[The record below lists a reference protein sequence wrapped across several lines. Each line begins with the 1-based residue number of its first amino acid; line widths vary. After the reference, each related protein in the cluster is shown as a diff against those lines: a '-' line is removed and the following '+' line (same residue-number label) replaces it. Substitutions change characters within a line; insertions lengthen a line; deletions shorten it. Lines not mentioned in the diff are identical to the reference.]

1 MNLQIKNKTAFI
13 SGSTAGI
20 GFAIAKIL
28 LNEGATVVVNGRK
41 QSRVDEAIEK
51 LKQEFPEAKVTGVA
65 ADFSNVEDIESL
77 LSQLPLIDILINN
90 VGIYQTE
97 SFFESKDETWLQQFE
112 INVMSGMR
120 LSRQLLPAMMEK
132 NWGRIIFISSEC
144 ASLSPTDSLAYNMT
158 KAAMLSLSRGLA
170 EMTKGSQVTVNTIIP
185 GSTLSEGAQQFLKD
199 VAAREN
205 KTPEQVEA
213 EFFNKVRTSSLLQR
227 FASVEEVAN
236 TVAFYVSPLA
246 AATNG
251 AAIKVDGGSMGG
263 IV

>member
-1 MNLQIKNKTAFI
+1 MNLQLKNKTAFI

-28 LNEGATVVVNGRK
+28 LSEGAKVIINGRDS
-41 QSRVDEAIEK
+41 SRIDEAIAK
-51 LKQEFPEAKVTGVA
+51 LQQDIPDAEMEGVA
-65 ADFSNVEDIESL
+65 ADFSKVDEVNTL
-77 LSQLPLIDILINN
+77 LSQLPTIDILINN
-90 VGIYQTE
+90 IGIYQTE

-112 INVMSGMR
+112 VNVMSGMR
-120 LSRQLLPAMMEK
+120 LSRQLLPKMMEQ

-170 EMTKGSQVTVNTIIP
+170 EMTKGTQVTVNTVVP

-205 KTPEQVEA
+205 KTPEEVETD
-213 EFFNKVRTSSLLQR
+213 FFNKVRTSSLLQR

>member
-1 MNLQIKNKTAFI
+1 MNLQLKNKTAFI

-28 LNEGATVVVNGRK
+28 LAEGATVIVNGRK
-41 QSRVDEAIEK
+41 QARVDEAIKK
-51 LKQEFPEAKVTGVA
+51 LQQNIPEAKVSGIA
-65 ADFSNVEDIESL
+65 ADFSNVGTIQSL
-77 LSQLPLIDILINN
+77 LSQLPTIDILINN

-97 SFFESKDETWLQQFE
+97 NFFESKDETWLQQFE
-112 INVMSGMR
+112 VNVMSGMR
-120 LSRQLLPAMMEK
+120 LSRQLLPKMMDQ
-132 NWGRIIFISSEC
+132 NWGRVIFISSEC

-170 EMTKGSQVTVNTIIP
+170 EITKGTQVTVNTIVP

>member
-1 MNLQIKNKTAFI
+1 MNLQLKNKTAFI
-13 SGSTAGI
+13 TGSTAGI
-20 GFAIAKIL
+20 GFATAKIL
-28 LNEGATVVVNGRK
+28 LEEGVTVIINGRNQSKIDATV
-41 QSRVDEAIEK
+41 SK
-51 LKQEFPEAKVTGVA
+51 LKTIIPNAKVSGIA
-65 ADFSNVEDIESL
+65 ADFSKVEEVNIL
-77 LSQLPLIDILINN
+77 LEQLPAIDILVNN

-120 LSRQLLPAMMEK
+120 LSRQLLPKMMEH

-158 KAAMLSLSRGLA
+158 KAAMLSISRGLA
-170 EMTKGSQVTVNTIIP
+170 EITKGTQVTVNTIVP

-199 VAAREN
+199 VAARES
-205 KTPEQVEA
+205 KTPQQVEA

-236 TVAFYVSPLA
+236 TIAFYVSPLA

-251 AAIKVDGGSMGG
+251 AAIKVDRGSMGG